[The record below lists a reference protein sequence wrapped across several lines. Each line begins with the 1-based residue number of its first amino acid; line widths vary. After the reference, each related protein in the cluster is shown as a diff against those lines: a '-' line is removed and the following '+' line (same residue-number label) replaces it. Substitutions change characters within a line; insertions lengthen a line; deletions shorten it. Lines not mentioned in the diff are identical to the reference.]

1 MMILRINLR
10 SIKVLKIELKIYKHL
25 INSIYFISI
34 YFDLIKS
41 SYECSLLLSEW
52 IDWYIRSSSRE
63 NDV

>member
-10 SIKVLKIELKIYKHL
+10 SIKVLKIELKIYKHS

>member
-25 INSIYFISI
+25 INSI